1 MRTQTER
8 PAGAWPEGDTE
19 PGDRRAVAVIGM
31 ACRLPGAAGPEE
43 LWDLLSE
50 GRDAVGAAPDGRPG
64 LGDAGYV
71 DGIADF
77 DPGFFGMAPAE
88 AAGLDPQQ
96 RLLLM
101 TAWEALEDAGIPAD
115 TLAGTRTGVY
125 VGGGR
130 TDFYE
135 NTLRAGLDRVT
146 AAELGNVRSLLAGR
160 LSYWFDL
167 RGPSVV
173 VDTACSSSLVAV
185 HDAVRSLRAGE
196 CPLAL
201 AAGANLVLRPDE
213 NVLMSRAGGLAGD
226 GRTKFGDA
234 AADGHAP
241 GDAVAVVVLK
251 PLADAVADGDRVR
264 AVIAGSAIGNNGR
277 TGGTVL
283 NPSLAGQVEV
293 LRAAYEDAGVD
304 PADVD
309 YVEAHGSG
317 SPLLDPLELTALG
330 TVLGAGRPADR
341 PLPVG
346 SVKTNIGHAEA
357 ASGLAGLIKTVLCLE
372 HGRVPAGLNVH
383 TPRPDVDWTGM
394 PVTLADRPYDLSVRG
409 RPAIAGVSGQGSST
423 LNAHVVLRA
432 ADPHPATS
440 PATDA
445 APGAG
450 MDVRAGSG
458 DRPYVLAL
466 SARTPEA
473 LADLADAYITYL
485 RGAGAAY
492 DPRDICYSAAV
503 RRTHLEHHRAVT
515 GRTHEDLARALA
527 GHPGPAHPVATLYEA
542 GADVDWAE
550 VFGTPGRYV
559 PLPTYPWQLCSLWPG
574 QPIEAP
580 AGPSADGDLAFW
592 ILGRHA
598 VGGAGDGDDTPLADI
613 GIDSLAKLQLVAE
626 VQNRTG
632 REIDVEVL
640 GRLRTVGDLC
650 HWAAELTQA
659 EVA

>member
-1 MRTQTER
+1 MRIQAER
-8 PAGAWPEGDTE
+8 PAGERPEGDTR

-31 ACRLPGAAGPEE
+31 ACRLPGAAGPDE
-43 LWDLLSE
+43 LWELLNE
-50 GRDAVGAAPDGRPG
+50 GRDAVGPAPDGRPG
-64 LGDAGYV
+64 LGDAGYI

-77 DPGFFGMAPAE
+77 DAGFFGMAPAE

-101 TAWEALEDAGIPAD
+101 TAWEALEDAGLPAD
-115 TLAGTRTGVY
+115 RLAGSRTGVY

-135 NTLRAGLDRVT
+135 NTLREGLDRVT
-146 AAELGNVRSLLAGR
+146 AAGLRNARSLLAAQ

-185 HDAVRSLRAGE
+185 HEAVRALRAGE
-196 CPLAL
+196 CPVAL

-213 NVLMSRAGGLAGD
+213 NVLMARAGVLAGD
-226 GRTKFGDA
+226 GRSRFGDA

-283 NPSLAGQVEV
+283 TPSLAGQVEV

-317 SPLLDPLELTALG
+317 SPLLDPLELTAIG
-330 TVLGAGRPADR
+330 TVLGAGRADDR

-372 HGRVPAGLNVH
+372 HGRVPANLH
-383 TPRPDVDWTGM
+383 ARTPRPDVDWTGL
-394 PVTLADRPYDLSVRG
+394 PVTLADRPYDLPAG
-409 RPAIAGVSGQGSST
+409 DRPATAGVSGQGSST
-423 LNAHVVLRA
+423 LNAHVVLRQ
-432 ADPHPATS
+432 ADAGTVRRADAGPVRTDTPARR
-440 PATDA
+440 DD
-445 APGAG
+445 G
-450 MDVRAGSG
+450 
-458 DRPYVLAL
+458 PYVLAL

-473 LADLADAYITYL
+473 LADLAGAYAAYL

-503 RRTHLEHHRAVT
+503 HRTHLEHRRAVT
-515 GRTHEDLARALA
+515 GRTHEELAAALTA
-527 GHPGPAHPVATLYEA
+527 GGPAHPVAARYEA
-542 GADVDWAE
+542 GADVDWTE
-550 VFGTPGRYV
+550 VFAEPGRYV
-559 PLPTYPWQLCSLWPG
+559 PLPMYPWQLLRGLWPG
-574 QPIEAP
+574 RAVDDT
-580 AGPSADGDLAFW
+580 PSADGDLASW

-598 VGGAGDGDDTPLADI
+598 VGGGIAGDADDTPLADI

-640 GRLRTVGDLC
+640 GRLRTIGDLR
-650 HWAAELTQA
+650 HWAADLILEEA
-659 EVA
+659 A